1 MGLIT
6 PLHDFD
12 YKIAKPPR
20 VYKFVPKYFM
30 TMGLFL
36 PHDPEV

>member
-6 PLHDFD
+6 PLPDFN
-12 YKIAKPPR
+12 YKTVKPPR

-30 TMGLFL
+30 TMGLSL
-36 PHDPEV
+36 HNR